1 MLKCEHFLAVF
12 RKTLD
17 KNFFGQCAQ
26 LNIND
31 IIRALLMQTLCFLYV
46 FDNIWFTSRL
56 SPENICHVTDG
67 EPRYQEKFQ
76 MFWKTLNL
84 TIWA

>member
-31 IIRALLMQTLCFLYV
+31 VIRALLMHTLCFLYV
-46 FDNIWFTSRL
+46 FDNI
-56 SPENICHVTDG
+56 
-67 EPRYQEKFQ
+67 
-76 MFWKTLNL
+76 
-84 TIWA
+84 